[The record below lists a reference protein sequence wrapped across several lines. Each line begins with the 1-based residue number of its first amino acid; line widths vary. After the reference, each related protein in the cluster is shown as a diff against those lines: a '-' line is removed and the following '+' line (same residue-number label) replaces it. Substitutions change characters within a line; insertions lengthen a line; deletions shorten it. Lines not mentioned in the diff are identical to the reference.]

1 MYKHTHSSLEILY
14 MEYALRF
21 LIRGEE
27 KEKDG
32 SRESTFK
39 EKHISNRGS
48 LNCFLQILNTKQKN
62 KTKQKKD
69 RFFLLL
75 LPPPLQMKLQLFTKV
90 GPTAS
95 QAHRPPFYKRAL
107 LSYEKRC
114 FLYSV
119 RCCVLPIFQNFMI
132 AIS

>member
-1 MYKHTHSSLEILY
+1 

-69 RFFLLL
+69 RFFS
-75 LPPPLQMKLQLFTKV
+75 PSSAPITNEITIIRQGGTDRFTGASSPILQK
-90 GPTAS
+90 S
-95 QAHRPPFYKRAL
+95 PPFL
-107 LSYEKRC
+107 
-114 FLYSV
+114 
-119 RCCVLPIFQNFMI
+119 
-132 AIS
+132 

>member
-1 MYKHTHSSLEILY
+1 

-27 KEKDG
+27 KKDG
-32 SRESTFK
+32 SRESIFK

-69 RFFLLL
+69 RFFSSS
-75 LPPPLQMKLQLFTKV
+75 PSS
-90 GPTAS
+90 A
-95 QAHRPPFYKRAL
+95 
-107 LSYEKRC
+107 
-114 FLYSV
+114 
-119 RCCVLPIFQNFMI
+119 PITNEI
-132 AIS
+132 TIIR